1 MRISDWSSDVCSSD
15 LSGIG
20 RVAYRNAA
28 NRAQRTA
35 RYQQGIDNRRRGRHT
50 DAKIHRAD
58 RRSADG
64 VIGEYAIAV
73 DVEERGIDTGTGERI
88 QGIDKATRSEERS
101 VGKECVSRCRSRGW
115 PYN

>member
-50 DAKIHRAD
+50 DAQIPRAD

-64 VIGEYAIAV
+64 VIGAYAIDRKVVVTGKSGSVRV
-73 DVEERGIDTGTGERI
+73 DLGGSRIIKTKKIERT
-88 QGIDKATRSEERS
+88 
-101 VGKECVSRCRSRGW
+101 
-115 PYN
+115 

>member
-50 DAKIHRAD
+50 DAKLPRAD
-58 RRSADG
+58 RRSAAG

-73 DVEERGIDTGTGERI
+73 VVDERGIHPRTGERHP
-88 QGIDKATRSEERS
+88 GIYNATTTRVTRLGTGDDDG
-101 VGKECVSRCRSRGW
+101 VM
-115 PYN
+115 